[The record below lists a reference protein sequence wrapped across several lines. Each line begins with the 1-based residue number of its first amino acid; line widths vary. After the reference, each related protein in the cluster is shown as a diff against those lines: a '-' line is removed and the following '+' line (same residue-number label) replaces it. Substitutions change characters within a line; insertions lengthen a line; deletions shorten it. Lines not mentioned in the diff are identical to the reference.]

1 MQDVQITA
9 IQPEILNGAIDLSVT
24 QTGGSGYNRT
34 LHMSYGDWSLP
45 ASGGGSNVKRSQVDA
60 DIDVSI
66 SNQRNAGNGAV
77 TFTVTT
83 RYYNFHRT
91 LVNDQPVIMNYTIH
105 IYASQERA
113 DERFTQSGVMQSSAT
128 YPEVSFSYDV
138 TVPALGTV
146 YVGIGRYWNDIGNS
160 DVDDEFRGGLTVY
173 NPNPPDYRPMGRIID
188 GVAWSCNRDGGAM
201 ERWDNNHGVE
211 LRTENGHNASG
222 NPPEVWLNGS
232 ATNQLKVDREV

>member
-9 IQPEILNGAIDLSVT
+9 IQPEIINGAIDLSVT

-45 ASGGGSNVKRSQVDA
+45 ASGGASVKRSQVDA

-91 LVNDQPVIMNYTIH
+91 LINDQPVIMNYTIH

-113 DERFTQSGVMQSSAT
+113 DERFSQSGQMQSSAT
-128 YPEVSFSYDV
+128 YSDVSFSYDV

-146 YVGIGRYWNDIGNS
+146 NVGIGRYWNDIGNS
-160 DVDDEFRGGLTVY
+160 DIDDEFRGGLTVY
-173 NPNPPDYRPMGRIID
+173 NPNPPDYRPGQRLIGGTWQSHNRSGGRCHRL
-188 GVAWSCNRDGGAM
+188 VGGSWTEM
-201 ERWDNNHGVE
+201 
-211 LRTENGHNASG
+211 RTENGGTGTG
-222 NPPEVWLNGS
+222 NPPLRR
-232 ATNQLKVDREV
+232 TNNTWYNQRKVGQE

>member
-9 IQPEILNGAIDLSVT
+9 IQPEIINGAIDLSVT

-45 ASGGGSNVKRSQVDA
+45 ASGGGANVKRSQVDA

-77 TFTVTT
+77 TLTVTT

-113 DERFTQSGVMQSSAT
+113 DERWSTSGTMQSSAT
-128 YPEVSFSYDV
+128 YPDVSFSYDV
-138 TVPALGTV
+138 TIPALGTT
-146 YVGIGRYWNDIGNS
+146 YLGIGHYWNDIGNS
-160 DVDDEFRGGLTVY
+160 DVDDEFRGGLVVY
-173 NPNPPDYRPMGRIID
+173 NPNPPDYRPGGRIIS
-188 GVAWSCNRDGGAM
+188 GVKWSLNRNGGHCDRKVNGA
-201 ERWDNNHGVE
+201 DVE
-211 LRTENGHNASG
+211 MRTENGHNASG
-222 NPPEVWLNGS
+222 NPPEVMLSG
-232 ATNQLKVDREV
+232 AKNQLKVDREV

>member
-34 LHMSYGDWSLP
+34 LHMTYGDWSLP
-45 ASGGGSNVKRSQVDA
+45 AGGGANVKRSQVDA

-91 LVNDQPVIMNYTIH
+91 LINDQPVVMNYTIH

-113 DERFTQSGVMQSSAT
+113 DERFSQSGQMQSSAT
-128 YPEVSFSYDV
+128 YSDVSFSYDV

-146 YVGIGRYWNDIGNS
+146 HVGIGRYWNDIGNS

-173 NPNPPDYRPMGRIID
+173 NPNPPDYRPGQRLISGTWQSHNRSGGRCHRL
-188 GVAWSCNRDGGAM
+188 VGGTWTEM
-201 ERWDNNHGVE
+201 
-211 LRTENGHNASG
+211 RTENGGTGTG
-222 NPPEVWLNGS
+222 NPPLRRSNNTWY
-232 ATNQLKVDREV
+232 NQRKVGQE

>member
-45 ASGGGSNVKRSQVDA
+45 ASGGGANVKRSQVDA

-77 TFTVTT
+77 TFTVATK
-83 RYYNFHRT
+83 YYNFHRT
-91 LVNDQPVIMNYTIH
+91 LVNDRPVILDYTIH

-113 DERFTQSGVMQSSAT
+113 DERFTQTGQMQSSAT
-128 YPEVSFSYDV
+128 YSDVSFSYDV

-146 YVGIGRYWNDIGNS
+146 SVGIGRYWNDIENTS
-160 DVDDEFRGGLTVY
+160 IDDEFRGGLTVY
-173 NPNPPDYRPMGRIID
+173 NPNPPDYRPGGRIIS
-188 GVAWSCNRDGGAM
+188 GVKWSLNRNGGHCD
-201 ERWDNNHGVE
+201 RKVNGSDVE
-211 LRTENGHNASG
+211 MRTENGHNASG
-222 NPPEVWLNGS
+222 NPPEVMLSG
-232 ATNQLKVDREV
+232 AKNQLKVDREV

>member
-9 IQPEILNGAIDLSVT
+9 IQPEILNRAIDLSVT

-34 LHMSYGDWSLP
+34 LHMTYGDWSLP
-45 ASGGGSNVKRSQVDA
+45 ASGGANVKRSQVDA

-105 IYASQERA
+105 IYASQERV
-113 DERFTQSGVMQSSAT
+113 DERFSQSGQMQSSAT
-128 YPEVSFSYDV
+128 YSDVSFSYDV

-146 YVGIGRYWNDIGNS
+146 SVGIGRYWNDIGNS
-160 DVDDEFRGGLTVY
+160 DIDDEFRGGLTVY
-173 NPNPPDYRPMGRIID
+173 NPNPPDYRPGQRLISGAWQSHNRSGGRCHRL
-188 GVAWSCNRDGGAM
+188 VGGTWTEM
-201 ERWDNNHGVE
+201 
-211 LRTENGHNASG
+211 RTENGGTGTG
-222 NPPEVWLNGS
+222 NPPLRMSNNTWY
-232 ATNQLKVDREV
+232 NQRKVGQE

>member
-45 ASGGGSNVKRSQVDA
+45 ASGGGSNIKRSQVDA

-77 TFTVTT
+77 TFTVAT

-91 LVNDQPVIMNYTIH
+91 LINDQPVILDYTIH

-113 DERFTQSGVMQSSAT
+113 DERFTQSGTMQSSAT
-128 YPEVSFSYDV
+128 YPDVSFSYDV

-146 YVGIGRYWNDIGNS
+146 SVGIGRYWNDIENTS
-160 DVDDEFRGGLTVY
+160 IDDEFRGGLTVY
-173 NPNPPDYRPMGRIID
+173 NPNPPDYRPGGRLIS
-188 GVAWSCNRDGGAM
+188 GTWQSHNRSGGRCHRLVGGQWTEM
-201 ERWDNNHGVE
+201 
-211 LRTENGHNASG
+211 RTENGGTGTG
-222 NPPEVWLNGS
+222 NPPLRR
-232 ATNQLKVDREV
+232 TNNTWYNQRKVGQE